1 MLRDPNYLKIY
12 DGGITY
18 IIVVVMY
25 NMQNIEYNGKRVYTP
40 EHGDLIMND
49 NVIGFLQDIIGKIG
63 SIVEHDVGGN
73 GGYADEIADDLFR
86 LIKPFLEAET
96 KTGDEHHG

>member
-1 MLRDPNYLKIY
+1 
-12 DGGITY
+12 
-18 IIVVVMY
+18 MY
-25 NMQNIEYNGKRVYTP
+25 NMQNIEYDGKRVFTQ

-96 KTGDEHHG
+96 KTLDEHHG